1 MQRVYNNIKN
11 HEAVTI
17 YYTGTFL
24 IDFAKSLIFAI
35 YTIFLINSGLNLFQ
49 ASLINFA
56 YMISVVLF
64 EIPTG
69 AFADSLGRKKSMII
83 STLFLATGL
92 ALYPTYQNFWVFLFA
107 EVLIAISSSFASGA
121 FDAWM
126 VDQSQ
131 SQGFTGKV
139 DFVFSQANFISKI
152 ALVFGGLI
160 GAYLSINY
168 IGLPFYF
175 GAVIALLVL
184 VFFIIFVDDNQ
195 VVKKLS
201 IRNSFLE
208 MKNIT
213 KDSIKYC
220 ISHKVVIW
228 LVIGAILGT
237 FVFQPMNMYWN
248 VHFNNMAGDK
258 IWLMGWLW
266 AFISIFMALGSY
278 LVKEFVKKGRDYTYI
293 MVFVSIFICV
303 PIIISSLSNVL
314 FVAFPVFLIY
324 EIARGIE
331 KPVRIAYINKFAEPE
346 KRATIFSFQAMMS
359 SLGAAGG
366 LIIFGL
372 IAKKTSIQVSWVA
385 AATMALLLIPI
396 YLKARK
402 QESC

>member
-1 MQRVYNNIKN
+1 MKRVYNNIKN

-49 ASLINFA
+49 ASLINFV

-83 STLFLATGL
+83 STIFLAIGL
-92 ALYPTYQNFWVFLFA
+92 ALYPTYQNFWVFVLA

-175 GAVIALLVL
+175 GAFIALLVL

-213 KDSIKYC
+213 KDSIKYS

>member
-1 MQRVYNNIKN
+1 MKRVYNNIKN

-49 ASLINFA
+49 ASLINFV

-83 STLFLATGL
+83 STIFLAIGL
-92 ALYPTYQNFWVFLFA
+92 ALYPTYQNFWVFVLA

-175 GAVIALLVL
+175 GAFIALLVL

-248 VHFNNMAGDK
+248 VHFNSMAGDK

-314 FVAFPVFLIY
+314 FVAFPIFLIY

-331 KPVRIAYINKFAEPE
+331 KPVRIAYINKFAESE

-372 IAKKTSIQVSWVA
+372 IAKNTSIQVSWVT